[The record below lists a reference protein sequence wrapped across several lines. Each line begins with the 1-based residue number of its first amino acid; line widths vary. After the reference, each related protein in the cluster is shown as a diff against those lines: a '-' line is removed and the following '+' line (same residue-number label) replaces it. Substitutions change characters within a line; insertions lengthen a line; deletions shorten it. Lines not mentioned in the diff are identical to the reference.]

1 MKEIFRKKRGVG
13 GGGGQKFIFEKS
25 VIQYRF
31 LSGHSI
37 LENLKYIH
45 KNFFLGKS
53 RMLMYMGGTEKVSPI
68 EL

>member
-13 GGGGQKFIFEKS
+13 GGGVLIFIFEKS

-37 LENLKYIH
+37 LKNLKYIH

>member
-1 MKEIFRKKRGVG
+1 MKEIFRKKGGWG
-13 GGGGQKFIFEKS
+13 GGGVIFIFEKT
-25 VIQYRF
+25 VIQYRS

-37 LENLKYIH
+37 LKNLKYIH

-53 RMLMYMGGTEKVSPI
+53 RMLMYMGGTEKVSSI